1 MARDAGGKKPFWT
14 DQRYREARTASCS
27 LNGVISR
34 YISRE
39 ERVLD
44 ALIVRPG
51 CPLRKRCGLKR
62 SDLVGVRNL

>member
-1 MARDAGGKKPFWT
+1 
-14 DQRYREARTASCS
+14 
-27 LNGVISR
+27 VISR

-51 CPLRKRCGLKR
+51 DPLCKRYDVKPL
-62 SDLVGVRNL
+62 